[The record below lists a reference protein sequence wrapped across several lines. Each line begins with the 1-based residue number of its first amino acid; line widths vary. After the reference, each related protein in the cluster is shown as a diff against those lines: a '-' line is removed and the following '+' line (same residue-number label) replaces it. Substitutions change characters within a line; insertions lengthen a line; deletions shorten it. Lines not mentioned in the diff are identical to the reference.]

1 MARASTK
8 TILSLD
14 RFAQIMGIAPP
25 HFNGAVG
32 SAGTPIVFPAGGAS
46 CDSVF
51 WQHAWQAVDRVSRED
66 IAEEI
71 SMSEEEIAQ
80 FIGYWPGPKWIEG
93 EVHKMPRHHRQDVFE
108 DGLDNRG
115 MPKSVK
121 ANWGRIISQGQRATT
136 VIGTATRTIPV
147 NIADTLVFS
156 DADGD
161 GFDETATITLASAVY
176 DECEY
181 KVYFAGHGAAE
192 EWEVRPLRTVTV
204 AGGNV
209 VITLWTWQILDPD
222 LWEAFPTS
230 DGKAAINLD
239 TDTNFVLSV
248 DVYREYNDPTARSA
262 ELYWEPLGNVAS
274 IFCPNCGGTG
284 CTVCEFTTQDGCAH
298 VRDVE
303 IGTLVPGPAT
313 YDAATGAWLPDALSV
328 CRMPDQVKFWYQS
341 GELSR
346 DYLAGLSCDPLSHFW
361 AETIAWL
368 TVCRLERP
376 FCRCSNVSSVT
387 EWLRVDLAQT
397 PREGDTYVT
406 SPGDLENP
414 FGTRRGEIRVWK
426 RLAKLAPRI
435 AHVAVI

>member
-1 MARASTK
+1 
-8 TILSLD
+8 
-14 RFAQIMGIAPP
+14 
-25 HFNGAVG
+25 
-32 SAGTPIVFPAGGAS
+32 
-46 CDSVF
+46 
-51 WQHAWQAVDRVSRED
+51 
-66 IAEEI
+66 
-71 SMSEEEIAQ
+71 
-80 FIGYWPGPKWIEG
+80 
-93 EVHKMPRHHRQDVFE
+93 
-108 DGLDNRG
+108 
-115 MPKSVK
+115 
-121 ANWGRIISQGQRATT
+121 
-136 VIGTATRTIPV
+136 
-147 NIADTLVFS
+147 
-156 DADGD
+156 
-161 GFDETATITLASAVY
+161 
-176 DECEY
+176 
-181 KVYFAGHGAAE
+181 
-192 EWEVRPLRTVTV
+192 
-204 AGGNV
+204 
-209 VITLWTWQILDPD
+209 
-222 LWEAFPTS
+222 
-230 DGKAAINLD
+230 
-239 TDTNFVLSV
+239 
-248 DVYREYNDPTARSA
+248 
-262 ELYWEPLGNVAS
+262 
-274 IFCPNCGGTG
+274 
-284 CTVCEFTTQDGCAH
+284 
-298 VRDVE
+298 VE